1 MFGVRGIDGEVFRGP
16 LERLLAAHRVDA
28 LSPTRVIEQ
37 DAGETSPHER
47 VAAPHHDDARYR
59 AAVAAYS
66 SVQTPAP
73 DRGPVFHAYQVMSRK
88 VLALPPG
95 TGVETAWRVLEV
107 RGVGQAPVV
116 NEAEVVVGLVSRA
129 NLLHVLNEQGGRVTD
144 VRARRVVDV
153 MTTPVVT
160 VDPVVDVRRIAR
172 AMLEYHLP
180 ALPVVD
186 ETSGR
191 LLGIVSRGDIL
202 RCVVADPP
210 LTLWA

>member
-16 LERLLAAHRVDA
+16 LEGLLTAHRVAA
-28 LSPTRVIEQ
+28 LAPTRVVEQ
-37 DAGETSPHER
+37 DAGETVAHTPDALPHDE
-47 VAAPHHDDARYR
+47 ARYR
-59 AAVAAYS
+59 AAAAKYAA
-66 SVQTPAP
+66 VQAP
-73 DRGPVFHAYQVMSRK
+73 PPGRGPVFHAYQVMSRQ
-88 VLALPPG
+88 VLALPA
-95 TGVETAWRVLEV
+95 TLDVESAWRLLEA
-107 RGVGQAPVV
+107 RAVGQAPVV
-116 NEAEVVVGLVSRA
+116 NAGAVVVGLVARA
-129 NLLHVLNEQGGRVTD
+129 NLLRVLNEEDGRVVD
-144 VRARRVVDV
+144 VRARRVGDV

-172 AMLEYHLP
+172 ALLEYHLP

-202 RCVVADPP
+202 RCVVDDPP